1 MSRNKPKT
9 RTAAQPLPG
18 TTAAM
23 VVLHLADDGP
33 QLKRDIKAHVGLNS
47 DHAIEWV
54 LAELKASAY
63 VACDRHHWH
72 VTMEGMALADEL
84 DATWVVATQEL

>member
-1 MSRNKPKT
+1 VSRNRPKT
-9 RTAAQPLPG
+9 RKAARPLPG
-18 TTAAM
+18 TTAAL

-33 QLKRDIKAHVGLNS
+33 QLKRDIKAHVGLSS

-54 LAELKASAY
+54 LAELKASAF

-72 VTMEGMALADEL
+72 VTPEGMALADEL
-84 DATWVVATQEL
+84 EPVEVAA